1 MVTWEGDDELFDDF
15 EEFNGVDFCLEFFD
29 EFSVE
34 IEADLAFN
42 LRVEKEGENGDW
54 KFVPESEIKRGLLG
68 VEGVLEV
75 GDDVGEDRELLRV
88 FVKDLEAHEGWSKI

>member
-1 MVTWEGDDELFDDF
+1 MVTWEGDDDLFDDF
-15 EEFNGVDFCLEFFD
+15 EEFYGVDFGLEFFD
-29 EFSVE
+29 EFGVE

-54 KFVPESEIKRGLLG
+54 KFVPEPEIKRGLLG
-68 VEGVLEV
+68 VEGVFEV
-75 GDDVGEDRELLRV
+75 GDDVGEGRELLWV